1 MSKSTVLSQER
12 LDTQIFIRL
21 CVSIQSIATIVTP
34 SWKFNS
40 IIKHIAEPLSL
51 WTCSEIDYGNRQ
63 LRKAVIAV
71 QSVKSVQSLVLF
83 IHVCE
88 GRAMRSRSV
97 KPLCNVVKK
106 KRKKEKK
113 AKKKS
118 SVVLIKATTAV
129 VML

>member
-1 MSKSTVLSQER
+1 MIRNFLSE
-12 LDTQIFIRL
+12 
-21 CVSIQSIATIVTP
+21 CVSIQSIATIITP

-63 LRKAVIAV
+63 LRKAW
-71 QSVKSVQSLVLF
+71 VQSLLLF
-83 IHVCE
+83 IHLCE

-97 KPLCNVVKK
+97 KPLCNVAKK
-106 KRKKEKK
+106 KKEKK
-113 AKKKS
+113 EEKKS